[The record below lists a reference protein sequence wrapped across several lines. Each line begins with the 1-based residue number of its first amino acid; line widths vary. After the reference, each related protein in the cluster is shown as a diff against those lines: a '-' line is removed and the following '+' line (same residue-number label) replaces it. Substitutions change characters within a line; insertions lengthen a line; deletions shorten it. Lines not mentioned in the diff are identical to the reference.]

1 MFDPALYIPGIG
13 ECHILFNSRQSQG
26 ESGAVRDAYIRQVD
40 GNTIEGYV
48 ITEPEYVKKYQAGAS
63 VAMYFLCKIGPCA
76 GICRSFLS
84 R

>member
-1 MFDPALYIPGIG
+1 MPIYCLISAIV
-13 ECHILFNSRQSQG
+13 RAK
-26 ESGAVRDAYIRQVD
+26 SGAVRDAYIRQVD

-76 GICRSFLS
+76 GICRSFFIKIVL
-84 R
+84 